1 MPMAA
6 MHGGTTGVL
15 VRPAASWSRKPCALL
30 APFVEEYGLR
40 EDRLGA
46 EQIYNPLPARAD
58 CFLQFYLADRYR
70 VVTVGSGAV
79 HLAPR
84 CVLVGPHTRRRE
96 DLVWTGHLRIFTIRL
111 SAVGL
116 RALFGVSAQA
126 VREFAGAAEDVL
138 GAAVVELEDRLLS
151 AEEDELAAVAEWFLL
166 ERLRGARGLDGGGA
180 ALRMVRAMQAQHGGL
195 EVGGLAERYG
205 FSVRQV
211 ERLFQEHV
219 GVSPKMF
226 GRLARLRLAM
236 RLGADAQVDWAD
248 VAARAGYF
256 DQSHMVRDFRDLNG
270 ATPGAFV
277 ELGRRAK
284 EYRSTGGVAED
295 VAFVLSGAG
304 VDLVA

>member
-1 MPMAA
+1 MQMAA
-6 MHGGTTGVL
+6 MHGGATGVL
-15 VRPAASWSRKPCALL
+15 LRPTASWSRKPCAVL

-70 VVTVGSGAV
+70 VVTVGSGGV

-84 CVLVGPHTRRRE
+84 CVLVGPHTLRRE

-111 SAVGL
+111 SVVGF

-126 VREFAGAAEDVL
+126 VREYAGAAEEVL
-138 GAAVVELEDRLLS
+138 GRSVAELEDRLWA
-151 AEEDELAAVAEWFLL
+151 AEEDELAAVAERFLL
-166 ERLRGARGLDGGGA
+166 DRLRSTRGLDGGGV

-195 EVGGLAERYG
+195 EVGWLAGRYG

-226 GRLARLRLAM
+226 GRLARLRRAM
-236 RLGADAQVDWAD
+236 RLGEGGETDWAD
-248 VAARAGYF
+248 VAALAGYF
-256 DQSHMVRDFRDLNG
+256 DQSHMVREFQALNG
-270 ATPGAFV
+270 ATPVQFRA
-277 ELGRRAK
+277 LGERAARFRQAQGM
-284 EYRSTGGVAED
+284 ERD
-295 VAFVLSGAG
+295 VAFVLSGARAG
-304 VDLVA
+304 L

>member
-1 MPMAA
+1 
-6 MHGGTTGVL
+6 
-15 VRPAASWSRKPCALL
+15 
-30 APFVEEYGLR
+30 
-40 EDRLGA
+40 
-46 EQIYNPLPARAD
+46 
-58 CFLQFYLADRYR
+58 
-70 VVTVGSGAV
+70 
-79 HLAPR
+79 
-84 CVLVGPHTRRRE
+84 
-96 DLVWTGHLRIFTIRL
+96 
-111 SAVGL
+111 
-116 RALFGVSAQA
+116 
-126 VREFAGAAEDVL
+126 
-138 GAAVVELEDRLLS
+138 
-151 AEEDELAAVAEWFLL
+151 
-166 ERLRGARGLDGGGA
+166 
-180 ALRMVRAMQAQHGGL
+180 
-195 EVGGLAERYG
+195 VGGLAERYG

-248 VAARAGYF
+248 VAARARYF